1 MLVAAAAAGDFWLHR
16 TKSGLRLKAV
26 GFREQAAKRNGVR
39 TNFVHL
45 RAYILSALLATVAGF
60 FLSSEVGVGHPS
72 IGSTYTLPSIAA
84 AVLGGA
90 ALTGGRGSFL
100 GTLFGSLFF
109 TLTVN
114 VISLLGL
121 QHRRRH
127 HRQRC
132 ADPVCR
138 VHLFRTEARGSCW
151 SAVSW
156 MRCAGNLP
164 PRREC
169 DSVDEGCNR
178 DDGRRDGGA
187 RERQRADCRG
197 QGQAGDRPSHP
208 DALRR
213 HLDRAGRAAGVGG
226 IVVPRSLLPQN
237 MLAVMPLAAFLAI
250 AAMGQSLVLMTRG
263 IDLSIPAVVTLSST
277 LLLGV
282 SGGSD
287 SGLVGAIVVALLAAT
302 AIGLINGMLVGLLQ
316 LNALIVTLAVGAIL
330 SGVTLWYR
338 QGLPAE
344 SGVPP
349 MLADWGGTRLARRQ
363 RLGLGSGDPGRRAH
377 HHPAQDD
384 GRPAL
389 LGGRRQSARR
399 PCRRHQPADL
409 PDRRLRVAG
418 LLYGMA
424 GILLSAFIRNPTL
437 DVGNAYLLAPI
448 AAAVLGGTAMS
459 GGIGSMIAVAGAAL
473 FLTHLGQM
481 LKMMGIATAF
491 QLIVQGIAI
500 ALGMGLSQLNVSAP
514 VAMWNRL
521 VRRA

>member
-1 MLVAAAAAGDFWLHR
+1 MKAAIEMMDDEAVAPGSDSGPIAGVRAKPAAGPRVQMRF
-16 TKSGLRLKAV
+16 
-26 GFREQAAKRNGVR
+26 AAIWIA
-39 TNFVHL
+39 L
-45 RAYILSALLATVAGF
+45 AALLV
-60 FLSSEVGVGHPS
+60 
-72 IGSTYTLPSIAA
+72 
-84 AVLGGA
+84 
-90 ALTGGRGSFL
+90 
-100 GTLFGSLFF
+100 
-109 TLTVN
+109 
-114 VISLLGL
+114 
-121 QHRRRH
+121 
-127 HRQRC
+127 
-132 ADPVCR
+132 
-138 VHLFRTEARGSCW
+138 
-151 SAVSW
+151 
-156 MRCAGNLP
+156 
-164 PRREC
+164 
-169 DSVDEGCNR
+169 
-178 DDGRRDGGA
+178 
-187 RERQRADCRG
+187 
-197 QGQAGDRPSHP
+197 
-208 DALRR
+208 
-213 HLDRAGRAAGVGG
+213 VGG

-263 IDLSIPAVVTLSST
+263 IDLSIPAIVTLSST

-287 SGLVGAIVVALLAAT
+287 SGLVAAIVVALLAAT

-349 MLADWGGTRLARRQ
+349 MLADWGGTRLAGVNVSVWAAAILIATLTIILRKTTV
-363 RLGLGSGDPGRRAH
+363 GRRFSAVGANPRAAH
-377 HHPAQDD
+377 VA
-384 GRPAL
+384 GI
-389 LGGRRQSARR
+389 S
-399 PCRRHQPADL
+399 L
-409 PDRRLRVAG
+409 PVYQIAAFVVAG

-491 QLIVQGIAI
+491 QLIVQGVAI
-500 ALGMGLSQLNVSAP
+500 ALGMGLSQLNVSTPA
-514 VAMWNRL
+514 AMWNRL
-521 VRRA
+521 VRRG